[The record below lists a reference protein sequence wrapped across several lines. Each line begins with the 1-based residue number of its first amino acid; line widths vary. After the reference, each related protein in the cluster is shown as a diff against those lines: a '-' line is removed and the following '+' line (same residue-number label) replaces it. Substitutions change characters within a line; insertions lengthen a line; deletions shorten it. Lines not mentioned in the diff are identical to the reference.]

1 MTSQSKR
8 ESQKILWFRLS
19 IFLTYKIHRTFIYY
33 PNYPC
38 EGSKWPWEWFLKVFE
53 IKIVR
58 PFFILEKFPKLR
70 KIFFWKTFFSVIH
83 VDRYSQ
89 YFLTKLVS
97 NERYYSDAHTIRANF
112 GDFAPGIPLGVH
124 IPTKMTFWS
133 VFWNFW
139 TPWC

>member
-19 IFLTYKIHRTFIYY
+19 IFLTYKIHHTSIYY
-33 PNYPC
+33 LYYPC
-38 EGSKWPWEWFLKVFE
+38 EGSKWPWKWFLKVFE

-58 PFFILEKFPKLR
+58 PFFILEKFPKPR

-97 NERYYSDAHTIRANF
+97 NERYYNVAHTIRANF
-112 GDFAPGIPLGVH
+112 GDFAPGSSLGVQT
-124 IPTKMTFWS
+124 PTKMTFWS